1 MYLLPRRPN
10 QVSRRIFWIAGVLAG
25 CSTAAPS
32 SCPELE
38 IPTAQTPKSSRADV
52 DTILARSCAVGG
64 CHSGSEGAS
73 GLTFPLEGGAWRE
86 LVVGRRAQQN
96 PSMMLVQAGEP
107 AKSWLMV
114 KIVGT
119 PCGTCAPELG
129 CGARMPFNRPLP
141 DAEIATIAAWIR
153 NGASL

>member
-10 QVSRRIFWIAGVLAG
+10 QMNHAMCWITAALVS
-25 CSTAAPS
+25 CSTEAVS
-32 SCPELE
+32 TCPEALV
-38 IPTAQTPKSSRADV
+38 PTVQNPKTTRADV

-73 GLTFPLEGGAWRE
+73 GLTFPLEGGAWRN
-86 LVVGRRAQQN
+86 LVVGRPALQN
-96 PSMMLVQAGEP
+96 PTMMLVQAGDP

-114 KIVGT
+114 KIAGT
-119 PCGTCAPELG
+119 PCGNCNPELG

-141 DAEIATIAAWIR
+141 DAEIATIATWIR
-153 NGASL
+153 NGAPF